1 VYLEREGR
9 TIAAHNDDH
18 EGRQRVSDFFSHERR
33 PGERG
38 ERMER
43 REDSR
48 RRRRH
53 RRRVAIIVLV
63 IVGLAVAA
71 LVWRPWHGWGTA
83 SSPPVA
89 AASLTPASPPGAGSS
104 PSASPTSSRAP
115 SGAGG
120 AVTGTS
126 PSADPRVVAPAIVQ
140 DLVPYGAVRK
150 AQMAAFSKR
159 HYGQDTWVLHPQVI
173 VLHYTATSTYAAA
186 HNTFASNAPALGEL
200 PGVAAHFVI
209 DQNGTIYQQVPLDVR
224 ARHTVGLDWCA
235 VGIEFVQP
243 AASGPTQAIA
253 QIFARPRQLD
263 AGLRLVAWLQ
273 ATYDI
278 TSENVIGHAMANDAA
293 QFKDLTGERNDHV
306 DWNTAAVMRFR
317 QALVSAE

>member
-1 VYLEREGR
+1 
-9 TIAAHNDDH
+9 
-18 EGRQRVSDFFSHERR
+18 
-33 PGERG
+33 
-38 ERMER
+38 MER

-53 RRRVAIIVLV
+53 RRRVALIVVV

-71 LVWRPWHGWGTA
+71 LVWRPWHGAATA

-89 AASLTPASPPGAGSS
+89 GASLAPVS
-104 PSASPTSSRAP
+104 PSASPAASPTASVSP
-115 SGAGG
+115 SGTGAANG
-120 AVTGTS
+120 AVAGAS
-126 PSADPRVVAPAIVQ
+126 PSGDARVTAPPIVQ
-140 DLVPYGAVRK
+140 DLVPYGPQRK
-150 AQMAAFSKR
+150 AEMAAFSKR

-209 DQNGTIYQQVPLDVR
+209 GENGTIYQQVPLDVR

-235 VGIEFVQP
+235 IGIEFVQP
-243 AASGPTQAIA
+243 AASGPAQAIA
-253 QIFARPRQLD
+253 QIFARPRQVA

-273 ATYDI
+273 ATYNI
-278 TSENVIGHAMANDAA
+278 SSENVIGHAMANDAA
-293 QFKDLTGERNDHV
+293 QFKDLTGARNDHV
-306 DWNTAAVMRFR
+306 DWNTAAVLRFR
-317 QALVSAE
+317 TALANAE